1 MRGKAFRMYKEGN
14 KSRYDKTLIM
24 EFEVERLSKKYN
36 KEFLDCK
43 DLMDILGVGRDNV
56 RKLMRSEGFPTLSIG
71 NRKVVSIMS
80 FVVWQHDSLTLSQL

>member
-1 MRGKAFRMYKEGN
+1 MYKEGN

>member
-1 MRGKAFRMYKEGN
+1 MYEKEN
-14 KSRYDKTLIM
+14 KSKYDKTLII
-24 EFEVERLSKKYN
+24 EFEVERLSRKYN

>member
-1 MRGKAFRMYKEGN
+1 MYKEEN
-14 KSRYDKTLIM
+14 KNEHNKTLII
-24 EFEVERLSKKYN
+24 EYEVERLSKKYN

-43 DLMDILGVGRDNV
+43 DLIDILGVGRDNV

-80 FVVWQHDSLTLSQL
+80 FVLWQQDSLTLSRL

>member
-1 MRGKAFRMYKEGN
+1 MYKEEN
-14 KSRYDKTLIM
+14 KSRYDKTLII
-24 EFEVERLSKKYN
+24 EFEVERLSNKYN

-71 NRKVVSIMS
+71 NRKVVSIMY
-80 FVVWQHDSLTLSQL
+80 FVLWQQDSLTLSRF